1 MKGNHGYEKIRVEI
15 PDGQRLGL
23 SRDTDGAYRA
33 HLFDETNN
41 LVGHAELFEP
51 DEDATDSPYIQ
62 YVYVSDSTDTKSGDL
77 TDEEL
82 EEMLKALVGLAMI
95 VATLAAAAAP
105 HVKSWWHDVAVPLMK
120 SASESAR
127 LAAKSA
133 RDNAKLTVKSALN
146 TFTGTWMRE
155 RGAAESET
163 PDVSE
168 PVIAG
173 SSIEVAV
180 AFEGYRA
187 RMGSA
192 EARERFIGALLARA
206 FSDEQL
212 RLLSN
217 AKFENDRDAL
227 DLQAA
232 MERLTPQ
239 QVGETLSLMLEKN
252 PSLLERDSLAE
263 LATVVRGSKTDG
275 GYVSLKLERMKEPRL
290 GRKRLVLDD
299 AS

>member
-1 MKGNHGYEKIRVEI
+1 MATKKFDVEV
-15 PDGQRLGL
+15 PDGQHLGL
-23 SRDTDGAYRA
+23 SRDTEGAYRA
-33 HLFDETNN
+33 HLFDERNN
-41 LVGHAELFEP
+41 LVGHAELFETG
-51 DEDATDSPYIQ
+51 EDTTDSPYIQ
-62 YVYVSDSTDTKSGDL
+62 YVYVSDSTDTKSGEL

-105 HVKSWWHDVAVPLMK
+105 HVKSWWHDVAVPVMN

-133 RDNAKLTVKSALN
+133 RDNAKRTVKSALN
-146 TFTGTWMRE
+146 TFTGTMRRA

-163 PDVSE
+163 RHVTLPA
-168 PVIAG
+168 IAG
-173 SSIEVAV
+173 SSIEVAD
-180 AFEGYRA
+180 AFEGYRS
-187 RMGSA
+187 RLGSA
-192 EARERFIGALLARA
+192 KARERFIGALLARA

-217 AKFENDRDAL
+217 AKFENDSDAL

-232 MERLTPQ
+232 MEKLTPQ
-239 QVGETLSLMLEKN
+239 RVGETLSLMLEKN

-263 LATVVRGSKTDG
+263 LATVLRRSKTGG

-290 GRKRLVLDD
+290 GR
-299 AS
+299 